1 MTRLAPT
8 TLEAT
13 ARGRGSAAK
22 VEAPERDT
30 IVAVERMTKTFRD
43 FWMRSRVRAVN
54 EVSFRIYRGE
64 IFGLLGPNGSGK
76 STTIKV
82 LLGLLHKTSGVAS
95 VFGKLPTD
103 VSVKRRIGYLPEESY
118 LYPFLNARE
127 TLDYYGKLFE
137 LDRETR
143 SKRIDELLDMVGLSA
158 VQHRPVREYSKG
170 MQRRIG
176 LAQALINDPEFLI
189 LDEPTTGLDPIG
201 TRQVKDLIIELGRRG
216 KTVLLSS
223 HLLSDV
229 EDCVDRTVI
238 LYGGRIQ
245 REGTCDELLESRDR
259 TVIESEALDDE
270 TIAEIDRLIRQRS
283 GGAKAISR
291 VSHPRQKLEE
301 LFIEI
306 VERAR
311 AANIETSGA
320 QQGGQTASFLRGEP
334 QAEGDA
340 LVASLLAAGSG
351 GASEGVSGDVGDGES
366 AADAGAGTGVKAR
379 GAGGEKNEASAVLN
393 ELLQPGK
400 AEPARADRDQ
410 VRQDPMRQDGA
421 RPERS
426 SRGQPEAPGQ
436 MAKPDADL
444 GVIGSLLDKNRED
457 GRRGGDGLG
466 KDGRGSERQP

>member
-1 MTRLAPT
+1 MTRLSSQPRPS
-8 TLEAT
+8 T
-13 ARGRGSAAK
+13 AAAGSATPP
-22 VEAPERDT
+22 V
-30 IVAVERMTKTFRD
+30 VVVERLNKVFRD

-54 EVSFRIYRGE
+54 DVTFHIERGE

-76 STTIKV
+76 STTIKI
-82 LLGLLHKTSGVAS
+82 LLGLLHKTSGIVS

-103 VSVKRRIGYLPEESY
+103 VSVKRKIGYLPEESY
-118 LYPFLNARE
+118 LYPFLNSRE

-137 LDRETR
+137 LDREIR
-143 SKRIDELLDMVGLSA
+143 ARRIDELLDMVGLTA

-229 EDCVDRTVI
+229 EDCVDRAVI

-259 TVIESEALDDE
+259 TVIETEALDDA
-270 TIAEIDRLIRQRS
+270 TIAEIDRLIRQRT
-283 GGAKAISR
+283 GGLKAIAR

-306 VERAR
+306 VEKAR
-311 AANIETSGA
+311 AANVETAGA
-320 QQGGQTASFLRGEP
+320 QQGGQTASFLRGSEADAP
-334 QAEGDA
+334 EGEA
-340 LVASLLAAGSG
+340 LVASLLAAGSTAETAAQTGGPGADGGAIAKDEDQTDLNVLSDLLEGPATGSAARKG
-351 GASEGVSGDVGDGES
+351 GASAVS
-366 AADAGAGTGVKAR
+366 AGGAS
-379 GAGGEKNEASAVLN
+379 GAGGAGGSAGGGRPAAMPPAAS
-393 ELLQPGK
+393 
-400 AEPARADRDQ
+400 
-410 VRQDPMRQDGA
+410 
-421 RPERS
+421 RPV
-426 SRGQPEAPGQ
+426 APD
-436 MAKPDADL
+436 DADL
-444 GVIGSLLDKNRED
+444 GVIGSLLDD
-457 GRRGGDGLG
+457 G
-466 KDGRGSERQP
+466 GRGEAGDKDKNAGKGGGRPKP